1 MMIIDK
7 WGDYMLRLQ
16 ILRKQLN
23 ISQSELANKMQLS
36 QQSISK
42 YEQGSREPDIS
53 TLKQLA
59 KFFNV
64 SIDYLVGYDNPNYFD
79 SSTLSDEEKELLEYY
94 NELSLKDRRWIMGQ
108 MIDLIK
114 KASEQH
120 TSDIPKAQW
129 L

>member
-1 MMIIDK
+1 
-7 WGDYMLRLQ
+7 MLRLQ

-59 KFFNV
+59 KF
-64 SIDYLVGYDNPNYFD
+64 L
-79 SSTLSDEEKELLEYY
+79 
-94 NELSLKDRRWIMGQ
+94 M
-108 MIDLIK
+108 
-114 KASEQH
+114 
-120 TSDIPKAQW
+120 
-129 L
+129 

>member
-1 MMIIDK
+1 MQ
-7 WGDYMLRLQ
+7 RLQ

-120 TSDIPKAQW
+120 TSDIPKAQ
-129 L
+129 